1 VVALPKIKKGEIII
15 EIPYSYHEASM
26 NSGRESS
33 DPTLPATIVL
43 QEYCNCS
50 GGSGNTDTLKKDY
63 GPYLEMLQFN

>member
-1 VVALPKIKKGEIII
+1 
-15 EIPYSYHEASM
+15 M

-63 GPYLEMLQFN
+63 GPYLEMLPPFN